1 MYEIKLSNNYYK
13 CIITYVIKIRRL
25 EKKYYASLIAFL
37 MFDFFSFFVNL
48 KYYTLEAAVLF
59 GDWFSIIKQ

>member
-25 EKKYYASLIAFL
+25 EKKCYASLIAFL
-37 MFDFFSFFVNL
+37 LFDFFSFFVNL
-48 KYYTLEAAVLF
+48 KYYTLETAVLF